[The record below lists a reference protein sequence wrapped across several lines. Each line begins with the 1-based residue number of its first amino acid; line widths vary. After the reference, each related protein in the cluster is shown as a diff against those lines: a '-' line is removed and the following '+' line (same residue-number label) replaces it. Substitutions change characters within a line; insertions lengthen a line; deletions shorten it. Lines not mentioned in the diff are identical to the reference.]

1 MCSWSDSGD
10 PSNMKK
16 YTCGPTTQS
25 PRRGIRSPVTSA
37 FTIHADHIR
46 ALTGKHPIRPT
57 SPRFRRSRQLEPGR
71 RSTYPLKILFRQ
83 TEPPQFPDVGSKML
97 FLFDYGDEWLFKVEM
112 VGMGE
117 KVRKARYPKVIKSM
131 GTAPRQ
137 YPDPDAE
144 FEDE

>member
-25 PRRGIRSPVTSA
+25 PRRGIRSPGTST
-37 FTIHADHIR
+37 FTTHADHIR

-57 SPRFRRSRQLEPGR
+57 SSRFRRSRRLEPGR

-83 TEPPQFPDVGSKML
+83 TEPPHSEAHKRVFSSPQFRYKAIK
-97 FLFDYGDEWLFKVEM
+97 FNM
-112 VGMGE
+112 VAHLRE
-117 KVRKARYPKVIKSM
+117 YETRVRPV
-131 GTAPRQ
+131 
-137 YPDPDAE
+137 AE
-144 FEDE
+144 AHV